1 MKPTI
6 SDERMQK
13 LAWVKRTKGLS
24 SKREILIM
32 ANFLAVD
39 RRMVA
44 GVFMDWIDWADEETT
59 DGFID
64 GMTVD
69 QIDTVVNYENFGRAL
84 LLVDWIKEDNR
95 GLYIVNFDRHN
106 GESAKKRALDQR
118 RQAVMRERKKREKT
132 HVTQ

>member
-1 MKPTI
+1 M
-6 SDERMQK
+6 
-13 LAWVKRTKGLS
+13 AWVKRTKGLS

-32 ANFLAVD
+32 ADFLAVD

-69 QIDTVVNYENFGRAL
+69 QIDVVVGYQKFGQAL
-84 LLVDWIKEDNR
+84 LLVDWIKQDKR

-118 RQAVMRERKKREKT
+118 RQASRRERKKQEKNMV
-132 HVTQ
+132 HGSR